1 MGARFPNRFAR
12 AQEMMAEANLDLL
25 LINNRENLIY
35 FTGITQIEC
44 LAVLIPQKGEPCA
57 VALWL
62 DGGYVGKE
70 SGLPCYGYHF
80 PKETLA
86 TKIIERIRAYG
97 LTNPRLGFE
106 RYFVDF
112 AVYDGLRQ
120 AFSEDHFIGAGEL
133 LYRLR
138 AVKEPSEIENIRKA
152 AAAVCQGM
160 EAAVKTV
167 GPGVSEL
174 EVLAEAEYA
183 MLKAG
188 SWGSSFRP
196 QVVSGERTLIA
207 HPTASS
213 KKIASGEA
221 VVIHLGA
228 TCEGYCAKMC
238 RTVALG
244 EIPKKQ
250 EEIYDL
256 LLKAQEN
263 AIAALRPGAT
273 SADVDA
279 AARKV
284 IEEAG
289 YGNSFLDTIGYGVGL
304 RQSEFYPIIGKG
316 RKEVIEAGMVVDLL
330 LPTIYRKEIGGP
342 RVTDVI
348 LVGERKNEILTAY
361 PRHLVKKV
369 DPIAAQIGWSPAM
382 SG

>member
-1 MGARFPNRFAR
+1 MAARFPDRLAR
-12 AQEMMAEANLDLL
+12 AQKMMAEANLDLL
-25 LINNRENLIY
+25 LVVNRENLIY
-35 FTGITQIEC
+35 FTGVTQIEC
-44 LAVLIPQKGEPCA
+44 LAVLIPRQGEPCA
-57 VALWL
+57 IALWL
-62 DGGYVGKE
+62 DGAYVGRE

-86 TKIIERIRAYG
+86 SKVIDRIRAYG
-97 LTNPRLGFE
+97 MTSPRIGFE

-112 AVYDGLRQ
+112 ALFDGLRH
-120 AFSEDHFIGAGEL
+120 AFPQENFIGAGEL

-138 AVKEPSEIENIRKA
+138 AVKEPREIENIRRA
-152 AAAVCQGM
+152 AAAVCQGVA
-160 EAAVKTV
+160 AAVKAV
-167 GPGVSEL
+167 SPGISEL
-174 EVLAEAEYA
+174 EVLAEGEYA

-244 EIPKKQ
+244 EIPQNQ
-250 EEIYDL
+250 EEIYEL
-256 LLKAQEN
+256 LLQAQEQS
-263 AIAALRPGAT
+263 IAALRPGAT
-273 SADVDA
+273 SAEVDA

-284 IEEAG
+284 IEDAG
-289 YGNSFLDTIGYGVGL
+289 YGDSFLDTIGYGVGL

-316 RKEVIEAGMVVDLL
+316 RPELIEAGMVVDLL
-330 LPTIYRKEIGGP
+330 LPTIYRKGAGGP

-348 LVGERKNEILTAY
+348 LVGEGKNEILTDY
-361 PRHLVKKV
+361 PRQLIKK
-369 DPIAAQIGWSPAM
+369 G
-382 SG
+382 